1 MVILMLLSCILH
13 DDQILWLY
21 LHPLGF
27 RNANQNFGV
36 PEEDVQN
43 IIAGLRNIL
52 AGLTK
57 SLPDSWVWLL
67 SRGFARFLDL
77 AKGLA
82 KLWDVW

>member
-1 MVILMLLSCILH
+1 MILMLLSCILH
-13 DDQILWLY
+13 NGQILWLDLY
-21 LHPLGF
+21 LLGF

-36 PEEDVQN
+36 PEKDVQN
-43 IIAGLRNIL
+43 ILAGLPNIL

-82 KLWDVW
+82 KLWDGW